1 MSNNAHIILQQI
13 IEDQKQDLEIDQ
25 SLNKFFGNFSALQL
39 LKNHELSYEEIE
51 RGDVDG
57 TLDGGIDNFYIF
69 INGDLI
75 DWNSF
80 DISESQNEDAEGQ
93 ESAINVKYI
102 KEKYK
107 KNIEI
112 EVVLIQ
118 SKLENSFNEAAIT
131 KLKDSLSNLLNL
143 DNNLDDFK
151 HRYNSPIL
159 EAFSVFRTIFLNLI
173 SRRCEVLFNIF
184 YTSKGSDVHPNVQA
198 QANELKTIIESKIT
212 NTKADLNFIGAQR
225 LIDLY
230 QKIPDTDF
238 ELNLVENTISN
249 NTSSYICLVN
259 IKELFSFITD
269 ENKILVKHIFESNVR
284 DYQGA
289 NNVNS
294 EISKLSLKSKHV
306 FFSELV

>member
-131 KLKDSLSNLLNL
+131 KLKDSLSN
-143 DNNLDDFK
+143 
-151 HRYNSPIL
+151 
-159 EAFSVFRTIFLNLI
+159 
-173 SRRCEVLFNIF
+173 
-184 YTSKGSDVHPNVQA
+184 PNPA
-198 QANELKTIIESKIT
+198 
-212 NTKADLNFIGAQR
+212 
-225 LIDLY
+225 
-230 QKIPDTDF
+230 
-238 ELNLVENTISN
+238 
-249 NTSSYICLVN
+249 
-259 IKELFSFITD
+259 
-269 ENKILVKHIFESNVR
+269 
-284 DYQGA
+284 
-289 NNVNS
+289 
-294 EISKLSLKSKHV
+294 
-306 FFSELV
+306 